1 MREHVTS
8 EAAGS
13 SSALGLRVS
22 RQALVLAFIVL
33 VLILTRFWDLGNR
46 SFCHDESIHAWE
58 AWKLATGRGYV
69 HDPVYH
75 GPFLYHL
82 TAFVFLMFGISD
94 VTARVVAAG
103 FAVGVVLLVWPLR
116 RWLGTAGSLLAML
129 LLTISP
135 TLMFRGRF
143 IRHDIVV
150 MLSTMVMLVCFFRYL
165 EDRQA
170 RWLYIVAAALAVGF
184 CAKANSFINGAI
196 LGSFWVLHLL
206 LEWTRTRKPLTEI
219 ASFDLVMLLGTLAFP
234 LFSPVLVKVLG
245 FDPLDYSQAGMLRT
259 LSVVLVLLS
268 VSAVVGTWWN
278 QRVWL
283 VSAGIYYAIYIL
295 FYTTMFTNARGAA
308 TGFVGMLGYWLSQQ
322 TVARGGQPW
331 YYYFFLLAVYEFLPS
346 LLAMCGAFYHLVRS
360 GRKRPEPALES
371 AAGELAPTR
380 WVFASLLVYWAITN
394 VTVFAWTA
402 EKMPWQNQHVTLPIA
417 LLAGWFLGDVWDRR
431 DWHRLLKD
439 GAARVAVL
447 LAVALL
453 ALLVLISSMMSEP
466 GPLSGVSLEQLAVT
480 LRWLLA
486 LVMLGGAVLLMYR
499 WGSRLGRRGWIR
511 ILVAALVTILIVI
524 TLRVALRL
532 SFVNQDYATE
542 FLVYAAST
550 PDTGLVTR
558 ELEEMSRRL
567 AGDMELRIAYDDESS
582 WPFVWYLRD
591 FPNSSFFTAGTGL
604 TGEPQVVIVGPG
616 NESKMKSQ
624 LSGKYLRRGYRLIW
638 WPNQDVYA
646 NLTPLKLWR
655 DLRDP
660 ARRSYWWDILW
671 SRKYPQST
679 TSWPYVQRFALY
691 VRKDVAAQMWDYGPE
706 VAGAGIELPED
717 EYEKKRVQVAAV
729 AAWGSYGSG
738 EGQFDYPKSMAL
750 DSEDNLYVADSY
762 NHRVQVLDANGQF
775 LRQWGVQGSAPGQF
789 QEPWGIAVDTAGYV
803 YVADTWNHRIQKFE
817 GDGAFVNQWG
827 FFGDTGGALGDAAM
841 LYGPRDLAVDMDG
854 NLLVSDTGNKRV
866 LRFTPEG
873 EFLQQWGGAG
883 SLDGQLR
890 EPVGL
895 AVDGAGNVLV
905 ADTWNQRIQKFTN
918 VGSFLMQWPVLGWE
932 GEGVTNKPY
941 LAADSKGNVYATAP
955 DYHRVV
961 KFDSSGRLL
970 AAWGQFGSDSTS
982 FNMPSDVAV
991 DSQDNV
997 YVLDSANHR
1006 VLKFAP
1012 AP

>member
-1 MREHVTS
+1 
-8 EAAGS
+8 
-13 SSALGLRVS
+13 
-22 RQALVLAFIVL
+22 
-33 VLILTRFWDLGNR
+33 
-46 SFCHDESIHAWE
+46 
-58 AWKLATGRGYV
+58 
-69 HDPVYH
+69 
-75 GPFLYHL
+75 
-82 TAFVFLMFGISD
+82 
-94 VTARVVAAG
+94 
-103 FAVGVVLLVWPLR
+103 
-116 RWLGTAGSLLAML
+116 
-129 LLTISP
+129 
-135 TLMFRGRF
+135 
-143 IRHDIVV
+143 
-150 MLSTMVMLVCFFRYL
+150 
-165 EDRQA
+165 
-170 RWLYIVAAALAVGF
+170 
-184 CAKANSFINGAI
+184 
-196 LGSFWVLHLL
+196 
-206 LEWTRTRKPLTEI
+206 
-219 ASFDLVMLLGTLAFP
+219 
-234 LFSPVLVKVLG
+234 VLVKVLG